1 MGATLGTGDACPE
14 RVIASRQLESMMGM
28 LGTGDACPRM
38 RREKAEARLRSFM
51 VDSSN
56 NMYMVCV
63 VYNECSCEERD
74 QAARE

>member
-1 MGATLGTGDACPE
+1 MGATLGTGYVCPE
-14 RVIASRQLESMMGM
+14 RVIASRQFESMMGM

-38 RREKAEARLRSFM
+38 RREKVEARMSFM

-56 NMYMVCV
+56 NMYMVYV
-63 VYNECSCEERD
+63 VYNESSCEERD